1 MKKSAKNKGTS
12 EQLFA
17 HIRNKKFASEEEL
30 TAYLETLKGKTI
42 DSIIE
47 VDDSKEIQVMKLLD
61 KASTTRSEKT
71 ARKYISQA
79 LVIDP
84 DAADAY
90 LLLAAME
97 EDEPAYYQCVLEA
110 EAAGKRAIGKEF
122 KELKG
127 HFWSAS
133 QTRPYMR
140 ALSEK
145 ADFFRALERDA
156 EAIEVYEYM
165 LELNPNDN
173 QGIRHLLAP
182 LLLALNETK
191 KYKKLRKTFKEDNS
205 LSFLLTDAFLAN
217 RTSPYSVEATQ
228 AFEEVFT
235 ENPFLGYFL
244 MNMDEVE
251 PQLPESYTLGSPEEA
266 VFTIY
271 TSAVLFRDQEEE
283 TMHFIFDC
291 FEKVA
296 TEIGRKVA
304 AAKGPK
310 SKGNKGKPPGLHIV
324 R

>member
-1 MKKSAKNKGTS
+1 MKKAQNKGTS

-17 HIRNKKFASEEEL
+17 HIRNKEFASEEEL
-30 TAYLETLKGKTI
+30 IAYLETLKGKTI
-42 DSIIE
+42 DSIVE
-47 VDDSKEIQVMKLLD
+47 NDNTKEIEVMKLLD
-61 KASTTRSEKT
+61 KASAARTVKT
-71 ARKYISQA
+71 AQKYITQA
-79 LVIDP
+79 LAIDP

-97 EDEPAYYQCVLEA
+97 DDEKAYYQRVLEA
-110 EAAGKRAIGKEF
+110 EAAGKRAIGNAF
-122 KELKG
+122 NELKG

-145 ADFFRALERDA
+145 ADFFRALERDS

-165 LELNPNDN
+165 LQLNPNDN

-182 LLLALNETK
+182 LLVAHNETK
-191 KYKKLRKTFKEDNS
+191 TYKKLRKTYKEDNS
-205 LSFLLTDAFLAN
+205 LSLRLADAFLAN
-217 RTSPYSVEATQ
+217 KTAPFAAEATQ
-228 AFEEVFT
+228 AFEEVFVQ
-235 ENPFLGYFL
+235 NPFLGYFL
-244 MNMDEVE
+244 MNMDELE
-251 PQLPESYTLGSPEEA
+251 PQLPESYAPGSPEEA

-271 TSAVLFRDQEEE
+271 TSAVLFRGQKDE

-296 TEIGRKVA
+296 AEIERKAA
-304 AAKGPK
+304 AAKDPK
-310 SKGNKGKPPGLHIV
+310 SKGNKGKPPGLRIV